1 MHNTSVL
8 VMMLAAIIFP
18 LSVLGSII
26 NKHNQVI
33 NLCERSKT
41 EISVSVKAM

>member
-8 VMMLAAIIFP
+8 VMLAAIIFP

-41 EISVSVKAM
+41 EISMPVKAM